1 MRALIFIIFV
11 VLFFVG
17 KLILRGAGEVA
28 KIATDAYNEVNDP
41 KKQINTYF
49 CPTCHMENS
58 KDSSFCIYC
67 GAKLQQYS
75 NQREVETLASCAV
88 TLIAYVAKADKIISQ
103 NEANIISELLNSI
116 SDNNMDFRSTLKNIY
131 NNAKNTPLRDHRY
144 FAQLMLSI
152 AIKELSAFDQKHF
165 FKTFLRWL
173 VSLVYADGK
182 KNQPQAIMTEEIAK
196 YLNISQDYLN
206 MLYDEFDDMI
216 KKEKTNSC
224 KSNKMTIEECYT
236 ILKCTPNST
245 NEEIKKSYR
254 ELVKQ
259 YHPDTVQGKGLAED
273 FILFANQKFKE
284 INNAYEFIKK
294 VRGIK

>member
-1 MRALIFIIFV
+1 MRALIFVVFV

-28 KIATDAYNEVNDP
+28 KIATDAYNEVNDS
-41 KKQINTYF
+41 KKQINTYY
-49 CPTCHMENS
+49 CPKCHKENS

-67 GAKLQQYS
+67 GAKLQQSS
-75 NQREVETLASCAV
+75 NKSEAETLTACTV
-88 TLIAYVAKADKIISQ
+88 TLIAYVAKADGIISQ
-103 NEANIISELLNSI
+103 NEANIISELLNHI
-116 SDNNMDFRSTLKNIY
+116 SDNNMNFRNTLKNIY
-131 NNAKNTPLRDHRY
+131 NNAKNLPVRNHRY
-144 FAQLMLSI
+144 FAQLMLGI
-152 AIKELSAFDQKHF
+152 ATKELSAFDQKHF

-173 VSLVYADGK
+173 VILVYADGK
-182 KNQPQAIMTEEIAK
+182 KNQTQAIMTEEIAK

-206 MLYDEFDDMI
+206 ILYDEFDDMK
-216 KKEKTNSC
+216 KKEKTNSY
-224 KSNKMTIEECYT
+224 KSNKMAIEECYT

-259 YHPDTVQGKGLAED
+259 YHPDTIQGKGLAED
-273 FILFANQKFKE
+273 FILFANQKFQE

-294 VRGIK
+294 YRGIK